1 MNSARARWTALSVL
15 CIGTL
20 MTVLD
25 ETIVNVALPVM
36 QRELGFTQAGVSW
49 VINAYLLAY
58 GGLLIFAGRLGDL
71 IGHRRVL
78 LIGVSVFTVASVS
91 AGLSSNATMLVISR
105 FAQGGG
111 AAMITAVTL
120 ALIVT
125 MFTDQREQTRAI
137 GFYSFTFAGGGAL
150 GLLVG
155 GVLMQL
161 TSWQWLFF
169 INLPIGL
176 LSLVVGWRLLPR
188 GRGPGLTAGL
198 DILGAGLLVSAVS
211 LSVYGVITAEHLGWG
226 GQTLVA
232 LGVAVVLLIAFVVRQ
247 RTARVP
253 LLALRILKD
262 RDVAGANVV
271 QFLVTGALYGS
282 FFLATLLLQ
291 QVLGY
296 APMQMALSFVPLT
309 VVTAIA
315 SILLAPFVTAR
326 FGERIALVLGL
337 LVFLAGALLLS
348 HVPVDGGYL
357 ADVLVPLLLLG
368 LGIGTVLPP
377 IMGLAMSGAAPD
389 QVGVVS
395 GLANSTGMIGGAVWT
410 AVVASLSG
418 AVTSTLVAAG
428 ADERVALRD
437 GLAVGALAIAGV
449 LGVAL
454 VVAGVVLRRRIPEE
468 AQGSADRDRRDVP
481 TAL

>member
-105 FAQGGG
+105 FAQGSG

-125 MFTDQREQTRAI
+125 MFTDQREQARAI

-176 LSLVVGWRLLPR
+176 L
-188 GRGPGLTAGL
+188 
-198 DILGAGLLVSAVS
+198 
-211 LSVYGVITAEHLGWG
+211 
-226 GQTLVA
+226 
-232 LGVAVVLLIAFVVRQ
+232 LIAFVVRQ

-271 QFLVTGALYGS
+271 QFLVTGALYGC